1 MIPRNLDSTGD
12 IYLNQ
17 RCALAIIKTKA
28 QARLSNQAAVLSG
41 TVSPIDSFVCPKENC
56 TRREFLREILYK
68 NIAIIAIQHSKM
80 YFVDTFGDFS
90 HTVE

>member
-1 MIPRNLDSTGD
+1 MLTVQIQRPIVSWND
-12 IYLNQ
+12 I
-17 RCALAIIKTKA
+17 
-28 QARLSNQAAVLSG
+28 V
-41 TVSPIDSFVCPKENC
+41 ENEA

>member
-1 MIPRNLDSTGD
+1 MFFTMRVV
-12 IYLNQ
+12 IYDTLSM
-17 RCALAIIKTKA
+17 AIIPT
-28 QARLSNQAAVLSG
+28 LSTSIL
-41 TVSPIDSFVCPKENC
+41 FVICA

-68 NIAIIAIQHSKM
+68 NIAIIAIQHSKI